1 MTIFNSDAQ
10 WDDIPGFDRDKGT
23 YTRLDTDAW
32 LRKHHIRETGRER
45 GERNFPPADQSE
57 MDDIHIKTLAWV
69 NRRGLQCKADVNKH
83 LSDFVQQLNTH
94 DDDEDITVH
103 KHKVTEVANAAR
115 ISFDQRVEHDR
126 TELTRLETAVRE
138 GTEEYEQFRKKAGL
152 DRLPDYAGRRN
163 AILVILFFATAETVL
178 NASLLMEVSPFGLLG
193 SFMQMGLITAVNIL
207 VGALA
212 IGYALRCCSLIN
224 QAKKVIAQV
233 VMGVSIILIG
243 AFNLL
248 AGHFRDSMKA
258 AILDGGPA
266 ADSFSMLR
274 HDALP
279 RMMDAP
285 FGLDSFQSILLVL
298 LGMIFFGIASWK
310 GYQSDDPYPGYGRRD
325 RLLKGIKD
333 NHRNALRNA
342 QDGMKKEYDG
352 YISKLEDVR
361 HRIEIM
367 KTMWKDLCDRGARV
381 VEQYPANLRQY
392 QEDLNYLVA
401 AYRTAN
407 QDARTEPSPRFF
419 NEQLTVDPDI
429 FISPSFQPPDQITL
443 EGITRNIHEAITS
456 TQKAYEDA
464 SCKYRSLEDITAE
477 GFNRDGQT

>member
-10 WDDIPGFDRDKGT
+10 WDDIPGFNRDTGT

-32 LRKHHIRETGRER
+32 LRNHDIREIGRER

-69 NRRGLQCKADVNKH
+69 NRRGLQCRTDVNDQ
-83 LSDFVQQLNTH
+83 LADFVQQLNTQE
-94 DDDEDITVH
+94 DEEDITVLE
-103 KHKVTEVANAAR
+103 HKVTEIANDAR
-115 ISFDQRVEHDR
+115 ISFNQRVEHDR
-126 TELTRLETAVRE
+126 TELTRLKTAVRE
-138 GTEEYEQFRKKAGL
+138 GTEEYERFREKAGL

-163 AILVILFFATAETVL
+163 ALLVILFFATAETVL

-207 VGALA
+207 VGALV
-212 IGYALRCCSLIN
+212 IGYALRCCNLIN
-224 QAKKVIAQV
+224 QTKKVSAQV
-233 VMGVSIILIG
+233 VMGISITLIG

-248 AGHFRDSMKA
+248 AGHFRDSMQA
-258 AILDGGPA
+258 VILDGIS
-266 ADSFSMLR
+266 ADPFAMLQN
-274 HDALP
+274 DALP

-333 NHRNALRNA
+333 NYRNALRKA
-342 QDGMKKEYDG
+342 QDGMKKEYDDC
-352 YISKLEDVR
+352 ISELKDIR
-361 HRIEIM
+361 HRIEV
-367 KTMWKDLCDRGARV
+367 KRTMWRDICDRGARI

-392 QEDLNYLVA
+392 QEDLNYLIA
-401 AYRTAN
+401 AYRTGN
-407 QDARTEPSPRFF
+407 QQVRTEPSPRFF
-419 NEQLTVDPDI
+419 NERLTVDPDI
-429 FISPSFQPPDQITL
+429 LIPPSFQPPVQITM
-443 EGITRNIHEAITS
+443 EGITHNIHEAITR

-464 SCKYRSLEDITAE
+464 SREYRSLEDITAE